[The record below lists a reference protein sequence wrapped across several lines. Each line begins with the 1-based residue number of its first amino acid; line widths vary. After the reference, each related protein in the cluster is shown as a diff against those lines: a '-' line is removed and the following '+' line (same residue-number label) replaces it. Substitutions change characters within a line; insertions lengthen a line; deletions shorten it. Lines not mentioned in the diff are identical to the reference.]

1 MSDSAELSSP
11 VVSSAENP
19 EPLCSICLEEVSA
32 ACGRTMVTLQCS
44 YIFHLDCIGS
54 AFNAAGIMQCPNCRQ
69 IEKGEWFCY
78 ENRDSETDMEQIFNQ
93 DVEGQEPE
101 MVFVN
106 SVFYP
111 VPVIYSSYLIGY
123 GCFRKIMK
131 TTGSYIM
138 ADHGIAQVPVPH
150 FFDGSVP
157 VPNQNQGGHLTIGP
171 VLQNEIIDLNYQIAV
186 PDAAFGAPQVDDH
199 GSLPNVP
206 FLLQHRNRY
215 IDIGNFIPGGHVP
228 APETGGF
235 FRLVPH
241 PAHTHNGQALNLP
254 VHYDALPMTN
264 YILVPQVAEQD
275 YLQYM
280 DDGSLQLG

>member
-44 YIFHLDCIGS
+44 HIFHLDCIGS

-69 IEKGEWFCY
+69 IEKGEWLCY
-78 ENRDSETDMEQIFNQ
+78 ENRDSETDMEQNFNQ

-101 MVFVN
+101 MEDHEDHRFL
-106 SVFYP
+106 YHGR
-111 VPVIYSSYLIGY
+111 VIRLPLA
-123 GCFRKIMK
+123 
-131 TTGSYIM
+131 

-199 GSLPNVP
+199 GGLPNVP